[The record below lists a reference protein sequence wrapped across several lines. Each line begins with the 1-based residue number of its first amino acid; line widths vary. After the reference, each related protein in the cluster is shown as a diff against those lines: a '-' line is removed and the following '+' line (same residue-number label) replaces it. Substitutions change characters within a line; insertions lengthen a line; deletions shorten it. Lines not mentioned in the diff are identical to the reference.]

1 MVQGVC
7 RRLLR
12 NPADADDAFQAAFL
26 APARAGRSIGRRS
39 AVAAWLYR
47 VAYRA
52 ALRLRAE
59 NARRPAS
66 GLVGIEPAAPA
77 CGDDVLWRDLRP
89 VLDAEISG
97 LPGKLRSAF
106 LLCQLEGHTNE
117 EAARELGCPAG
128 TVLSR
133 LSRARERLR
142 ARLTRRGLA
151 PAVAAGGA
159 ALSIADLSAATAPVP
174 TMEALCPFATD
185 RPTITDAMPPRA
197 AALAQGVLTAMWMQR
212 IRIAV
217 GLVLTLAILGTG
229 AGLVGLQAP
238 ARDPPGKEDKSAPV
252 MVAKAAPVPEEPLR
266 IAELAKARLAAAR
279 EVYECMMM
287 TYRAGC
293 GSMDD
298 IFHWWL
304 HMLEAQLDAAT
315 TKAERVQARE
325 EYLARAV
332 EYEKNMKDRWKGGRA
347 GPQDLAEAKMFRLEA
362 ELRLAREKAR

>member
-1 MVQGVC
+1 
-7 RRLLR
+7 
-12 NPADADDAFQAAFL
+12 
-26 APARAGRSIGRRS
+26 
-39 AVAAWLYR
+39 
-47 VAYRA
+47 
-52 ALRLRAE
+52 
-59 NARRPAS
+59 
-66 GLVGIEPAAPA
+66 
-77 CGDDVLWRDLRP
+77 
-89 VLDAEISG
+89 
-97 LPGKLRSAF
+97 
-106 LLCQLEGHTNE
+106 
-117 EAARELGCPAG
+117 
-128 TVLSR
+128 
-133 LSRARERLR
+133 
-142 ARLTRRGLA
+142 
-151 PAVAAGGA
+151 
-159 ALSIADLSAATAPVP
+159 
-174 TMEALCPFATD
+174 
-185 RPTITDAMPPRA
+185 
-197 AALAQGVLTAMWMQR
+197 
-212 IRIAV
+212 
-217 GLVLTLAILGTG
+217 
-229 AGLVGLQAP
+229 
-238 ARDPPGKEDKSAPV
+238 